1 MSAEPSSY
9 RIPVADLREFAA
21 AVFRATGSADG
32 EARTV
37 GDHLVDANLAGH
49 ESHGVIRISKY
60 VDWHAK
66 GMVLANQHAVVVRE
80 TMCNAVID
88 GQFGYGQV
96 IGREAMDLAIA
107 KARQSGFCAMAIR
120 NAGHLG
126 RIGAWAEQVAQAGLA
141 SIHFVNTSGF
151 GILVAP
157 HGGTDRRLS
166 ANPIAAS
173 APGPNGAPLVLDMST
188 SAIAEGKIQVALN
201 HGERLPPG
209 CTIDSEGRPNRDPA
223 VFYGPPVGALLPIG
237 GHKGYGL
244 SIFCEIFA
252 GALSG
257 GQTTNP
263 ENATASRLVNN
274 MLSLV
279 FDAEAF
285 CGADAFRAE
294 IARLAAWVKASPPAA
309 PGGEVLLPGEIERR
323 TRARMER
330 DGIPLDAMT
339 RRQIADRVAA
349 LKVALPKGFAPLA
362 TIRHRCA
369 RTRYAS
375 GFAQGAMRSA

>member
-1 MSAEPSSY
+1 MSADPSTY
-9 RIPVADLREFAA
+9 RIPVADLRAFVA
-21 AVFRATGSADG
+21 AVFRATGSAEG
-32 EARTV
+32 EARIV

-49 ESHGVIRISKY
+49 ESHGVIRVSKY

-66 GMVLANQHAVVVRE
+66 GMVIANQHAVVVRE
-80 TMCNAVID
+80 TMCSAVID

-96 IGREAMDLAIA
+96 IGREAMELAIA
-107 KARQSGFCAMAIR
+107 KARRSGFYAAAIR

-126 RIGAWAEQVAQAGLA
+126 RIGAWAEQVAHAGLA

-166 ANPIAAS
+166 ANPIAAG

-188 SAIAEGKIQVALN
+188 SAIAEGKIQVAKN
-201 HGERLPPG
+201 RGELLPPG
-209 CTIDSEGRPNRDPA
+209 CTIDGEGRPNRDPA
-223 VFYGPPVGALLPIG
+223 VFYGPPVGALLPFG

-257 GQTTNP
+257 GQTTHP
-263 ENATASRLVNN
+263 QNATAGRLVNN

-279 FDAEAF
+279 FDAESF
-285 CGADAFRAE
+285 CGADAFKAE
-294 IARLAAWVKASPPAA
+294 IGRLAAWVKASPSAV
-309 PGGEVLLPGEIERR
+309 PGEEILLPGDIERR
-323 TRARMER
+323 TRTRLER
-330 DGIPLDAMT
+330 DGISLDAVT
-339 RRQIADRVAA
+339 RRQIVDSVRP
-349 LKVALPKGFAPLA
+349 LDVALPQGFAA
-362 TIRHRCA
+362 
-369 RTRYAS
+369 
-375 GFAQGAMRSA
+375 

>member
-1 MSAEPSSY
+1 MSADLSSY
-9 RIPVADLREFAA
+9 RIPAAELRAFVA

-32 EARTV
+32 EARIV

-49 ESHGVIRISKY
+49 ESHGVIRVSKY
-60 VDWHAK
+60 VDWHAN
-66 GMVLANQHAVVVRE
+66 GMVIANQHAVVIRE
-80 TMCNAVID
+80 TACNAVID

-96 IGREAMDLAIA
+96 IGREAIDLAIA
-107 KARQSGFCAMAIR
+107 KARQSGFCAVAIR

-141 SIHFVNTSGF
+141 SVHFVNTSGF

-173 APGPNGAPLVLDMST
+173 APGPGGAPLVLDIST
-188 SAIAEGKIQVALN
+188 SAIAEGKIQVAMN
-201 HGERLPPG
+201 HGESLPPR
-209 CTIDSEGRPNRDPA
+209 CTIDSEGRPNQDPA
-223 VFYGPPVGALLPIG
+223 VFYGPPVGALLPFG

-263 ENATASRLVNN
+263 DNATAGRLVNN

-285 CGADAFRAE
+285 CGAEAFKAE
-294 IARLAAWVKASPPAA
+294 IARLAAWVKASPPITK
-309 PGGEVLLPGEIERR
+309 GGEVLLPGEIERR
-323 TRARMER
+323 TRARLER
-330 DGIPLDAMT
+330 DGIPLDVVT
-339 RRQIADRVAA
+339 RRRIADSVRGLA
-349 LKVALPKGFAPLA
+349 VALPPGFA
-362 TIRHRCA
+362 T
-369 RTRYAS
+369 
-375 GFAQGAMRSA
+375 

>member
-1 MSAEPSSY
+1 MRAEPPAY
-9 RIPVADLREFAA
+9 RIPVAELRAFVA
-21 AVFRATGSADG
+21 AVFRATGSAEV
-32 EARTV
+32 EARIV
-37 GDHLVDANLAGH
+37 GDHLVDANLVGH
-49 ESHGVIRISKY
+49 ESHGVIRVSKY

-66 GMVLANQHAVVVRE
+66 GMVIANRHAVVVRE

-96 IGREAMDLAIA
+96 IGREAMELAVA
-107 KARQSGFCAMAIR
+107 KARQSGFCAVAIR

-126 RIGAWAEQVAQAGLA
+126 RIGAWAEQVAQAELA

-173 APGPNGAPLVLDMST
+173 APGPGGAPLVLDIST
-188 SAIAEGKIQVALN
+188 AAIAEGKIQVALN
-201 HGERLPPG
+201 HGELLPPG
-209 CTIDSEGRPNRDPA
+209 CTIDSEGRPSQDPA
-223 VFYGPPVGALLPIG
+223 VFYGPPVGALLPFG

-257 GQTTNP
+257 GHTTNP
-263 ENATASRLVNN
+263 NNPTAGRLVNN

-285 CGADAFRAE
+285 CGAEAFNAE
-294 IARLAAWVKASPPAA
+294 IARLVAWVKASLPATL
-309 PGGEVLLPGEIERR
+309 GGEVLLPGEIERR
-323 TRARMER
+323 TRARLER
-330 DGIPLDAMT
+330 DGIPLDVVT
-339 RRQIADRVAA
+339 RRQIADSVRTLA
-349 LKVALPKGFAPLA
+349 VALPQGFAE
-362 TIRHRCA
+362 
-369 RTRYAS
+369 
-375 GFAQGAMRSA
+375 

>member
-1 MSAEPSSY
+1 MMTSADSTAY
-9 RIPVADLREFAA
+9 RIPVAELRAFVA
-21 AVFRATGSADG
+21 AVFRSTGSSDV
-32 EARTV
+32 EARIV

-49 ESHGVIRISKY
+49 ESHGVIRVSKY
-60 VDWHAK
+60 VDWQAK
-66 GMVLANQHAVVVRE
+66 GMVIANRHALVVRE

-96 IGREAMDLAIA
+96 IGREAMDFAIV
-107 KARQSGFCAMAIR
+107 KARQSGFCAMSIR

-126 RIGAWAEQVAQAGLA
+126 RIGAWAEQVGEAGLA
-141 SIHFVNTSGF
+141 SVHFVNTSGF

-173 APGPNGAPLVLDMST
+173 APGPDGAPVVLDIST
-188 SAIAEGKIQVALN
+188 SAIAEGKIQVAKN
-201 HGERLPPG
+201 HGELLPPG
-209 CTIDSEGRPNRDPA
+209 CTIDSEGHPNQDPA

-263 ENATASRLVNN
+263 GNATAGRLVNN

-285 CGADAFRAE
+285 CGADAFKAE
-294 IARLAAWVKASPPAA
+294 IARLAAWVKASPPIA

-323 TRARMER
+323 SRVRLER
-330 DGIPLDAMT
+330 EGIPLDVVT
-339 RRQIADRVAA
+339 RRQIADSVRTLNVM
-349 LKVALPKGFAPLA
+349 LPKGFAP
-362 TIRHRCA
+362 
-369 RTRYAS
+369 
-375 GFAQGAMRSA
+375 

>member
-1 MSAEPSSY
+1 MRAEPSAY
-9 RIPVADLREFAA
+9 RIPAAELRAFVA
-21 AVFRATGSADG
+21 AVFRATGSAEV
-32 EARTV
+32 EARIV
-37 GDHLVDANLAGH
+37 GDHLVDANLVGH
-49 ESHGVIRISKY
+49 ESHGVIRVSKY

-66 GMVLANQHAVVVRE
+66 GMVIANRHAVVVRE

-107 KARQSGFCAMAIR
+107 KARQSGFCAVAIR

-173 APGPNGAPLVLDMST
+173 APGPGGAPLVLDIST
-188 SAIAEGKIQVALN
+188 AAIAEGKIQVALN
-201 HGERLPPG
+201 QGELLPPG
-209 CTIDSEGRPNRDPA
+209 CTIDSEGRPNQDPA
-223 VFYGPPVGALLPIG
+223 VFYGPPVGALLPFG

-257 GQTTNP
+257 GHTTNP
-263 ENATASRLVNN
+263 DNPTAGRLVNN

-285 CGADAFRAE
+285 CGAEAFNAE
-294 IARLAAWVKASPPAA
+294 IARLAAWVKASPPVM
-309 PGGEVLLPGEIERR
+309 PDGEVLLPGEIERR
-323 TRARMER
+323 TRVRLER
-330 DGIPLDAMT
+330 DGIPLDVVT
-339 RRQIADRVAA
+339 RRQIADSVRTLA
-349 LKVALPKGFAPLA
+349 VALPQGFAA
-362 TIRHRCA
+362 
-369 RTRYAS
+369 
-375 GFAQGAMRSA
+375 

>member
-1 MSAEPSSY
+1 MSADPSPY
-9 RIPVADLREFAA
+9 RIPVTELRAFVAE
-21 AVFRATGSADG
+21 VFRATGSADA
-32 EARTV
+32 EARIV

-49 ESHGVIRISKY
+49 ESHGVIRVSKY
-60 VDWHAK
+60 LDWQAK
-66 GMVLANQHAVVVRE
+66 GMVIANQHAVVVRE
-80 TMCNAVID
+80 TACNAVID

-96 IGREAMDLAIA
+96 IGGEAMVLAIA
-107 KARQSGFCAMAIR
+107 KARQSSFCAVALR

-141 SIHFVNTSGF
+141 SVHFVNTSGF

-166 ANPIAAS
+166 ANPIAAG
-173 APGPNGAPLVLDMST
+173 APGPDGAPLVLDIST
-188 SAIAEGKIQVALN
+188 SAIAEGKIQVAKN
-201 HGERLPPG
+201 HGELLPPG
-209 CTIDSEGRPNRDPA
+209 CTIDSEGRPNQDPA
-223 VFYGPPVGALLPIG
+223 VFYGPPVGALLPFG

-263 ENATASRLVNN
+263 DNATAGRLVNN

-279 FDAEAF
+279 FDPEAF
-285 CGADAFRAE
+285 CGAEAFKLE
-294 IARLAAWVKASPPAA
+294 IARLAGWVKASPPGT

-323 TRARMER
+323 TRARLER
-330 DGIPLDAMT
+330 DGISLDIVT
-339 RRQIADRVAA
+339 RRQIADSVRPLAVE
-349 LKVALPKGFAPLA
+349 LPPGFAA
-362 TIRHRCA
+362 
-369 RTRYAS
+369 
-375 GFAQGAMRSA
+375 

>member
-1 MSAEPSSY
+1 M
-9 RIPVADLREFAA
+9 
-21 AVFRATGSADG
+21 AV
-32 EARTV
+32 
-37 GDHLVDANLAGH
+37 
-49 ESHGVIRISKY
+49 
-60 VDWHAK
+60 
-66 GMVLANQHAVVVRE
+66 
-80 TMCNAVID
+80 
-88 GQFGYGQV
+88 
-96 IGREAMDLAIA
+96 
-107 KARQSGFCAMAIR
+107 R

-126 RIGAWAEQVAQAGLA
+126 RIGAWAEQVAQAGFA

-173 APGPNGAPLVLDMST
+173 APGPDGAPLVLDIST

-201 HGERLPPG
+201 HGEQLPPG
-209 CTIDSEGRPNRDPA
+209 CTIDSEGRSNRDPA

-263 ENATASRLVNN
+263 DNATAGRLVNN
-274 MLSLV
+274 MLSIV
-279 FDAEAF
+279 FDADAF

-294 IARLAAWVKASPPAA
+294 IARMAAWVKASPPIT

-323 TRARMER
+323 TRARLER
-330 DGIPLDAMT
+330 DGIALDAVT
-339 RRQIADRVAA
+339 RRQIAASVTG
-349 LKVALPKGFAPLA
+349 LGVALPPGFA
-362 TIRHRCA
+362 
-369 RTRYAS
+369 S
-375 GFAQGAMRSA
+375 